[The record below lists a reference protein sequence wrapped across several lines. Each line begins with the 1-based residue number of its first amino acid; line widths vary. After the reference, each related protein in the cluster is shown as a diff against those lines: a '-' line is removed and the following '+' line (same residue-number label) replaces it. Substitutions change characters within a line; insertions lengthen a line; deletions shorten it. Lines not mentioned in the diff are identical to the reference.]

1 MAFVLT
7 PEGSVS
13 EWLAEL
19 DSWLARS
26 PGFFSGRAVV
36 LDLSA
41 IAPANDRIVQLIA
54 ALEQR
59 TIGVMGLEGVDASAL
74 GSKLPPLLSGQRSS
88 TTIDTAMVAPPGAT
102 NTSAL
107 SPSETISQVQKPPTS
122 LVLDS
127 PVRSGQA
134 VRFPEGDLTVLG
146 SVASGAEVVAGG
158 SVHVYGTL
166 RGRAIAGSWGNQRAR
181 IFCQR
186 LEAELLAI
194 DGYYRSADEID
205 EQLRSRP
212 VQVWLDDD
220 TIIITALN

>member
-41 IAPANDRIVQLIA
+41 MAPANDRIVQLIA

-59 TIGVMGLEGVDASAL
+59 SIGVMGLEGVDASAL

-88 TTIDTAMVAPPGAT
+88 TTIDTAVVAPRAT
-102 NTSAL
+102 NISAL
-107 SPSETISQVQKPPTS
+107 LASETISQVQKPPTS

-134 VRFPEGDLTVLG
+134 VRFAEGDLTVLG

>member
-41 IAPANDRIVQLIA
+41 MAPSNDRIVQLIA

-59 TIGVMGLEGVDASAL
+59 SIGVMGLEGVDASAL

-88 TTIDTAMVAPPGAT
+88 TTIDTAVVAPPRAT

-107 SPSETISQVQKPPTS
+107 LVSETISQVQKPPTS

>member
-41 IAPANDRIVQLIA
+41 MAPANDRIVQLIA

-59 TIGVMGLEGVDASAL
+59 SIGVMGLEGVDASAL

-88 TTIDTAMVAPPGAT
+88 TTIDTAVVAPRAT

-107 SPSETISQVQKPPTS
+107 LASETISQVQKPPTS

>member
-41 IAPANDRIVQLIA
+41 MAPANDRIVQLIA

-59 TIGVMGLEGVDASAL
+59 SIGVMGLEGVDASAL

-88 TTIDTAMVAPPGAT
+88 TTIDTAVVAPRAT

-107 SPSETISQVQKPPTS
+107 LPTETISQVQKPPTS

-134 VRFPEGDLTVLG
+134 VRFAEGDLTVLG